1 MPVCVCVCLCVC
13 VWCGTIR
20 PRLLIRL
27 FWFLFI
33 LHSFARGRHVVGAR
47 RSNSFAEKPKT
58 SVNVE
63 SARHSLCLCTYCK
76 HNQSVFHCF
85 GRRAMIRGEVN
96 TCLEPRWPLTV
107 AHIHFNA
114 HILVYSEESYE
125 ICCALCTSQLIFF
138 TSVEAYRER
147 LLYSVFFY

>member
-1 MPVCVCVCLCVC
+1 MSVCVCVFVFLCLCVCVPVCLCVCLCVC

-85 GRRAMIRGEVN
+85 GRRAMRRGESHHVFRAKMA
-96 TCLEPRWPLTV
+96 TDCGPHSFQRT
-107 AHIHFNA
+107 HFS
-114 HILVYSEESYE
+114 L
-125 ICCALCTSQLIFF
+125 F
-138 TSVEAYRER
+138 
-147 LLYSVFFY
+147 